1 MDPEDKIYVAGHTG
15 MVGSAIVRYL
25 TTEGY
30 ANIITRSRGELDLCD
45 NAAVE
50 DLIASQKPDIVI
62 VAAAKVGGIYA
73 NSTYPAD
80 FIRDNLSIALNLIES
95 SRRHGVHR
103 LLFLGSSCIYPREAP
118 QPMTEDSLLTGPLEP
133 TNEAYAIAKIAGLKL
148 CQYYRKQ
155 YGLLYHSV
163 MPTNLYGQGDNYHP
177 ENAHVIPAL
186 IRRFHEASQQDLLEV
201 KLWGTGE
208 PRREFLYID
217 DCASGI
223 FALLNMDN
231 PPDWINLGT
240 GTDVR
245 IREAAEIIKDLTGF
259 KGQITFETSKPDGV
273 SRKLLNISRLK
284 ATGWEPRYTLQ
295 QGLEKTYQHFLNESA
310 GGTLRVL

>member
-1 MDPEDKIYVAGHTG
+1 
-15 MVGSAIVRYL
+15 
-25 TTEGY
+25 
-30 ANIITRSRGELDLCD
+30 
-45 NAAVE
+45 
-50 DLIASQKPDIVI
+50 
-62 VAAAKVGGIYA
+62 
-73 NSTYPAD
+73 
-80 FIRDNLSIALNLIES
+80 
-95 SRRHGVHR
+95 
-103 LLFLGSSCIYPREAP
+103 
-118 QPMTEDSLLTGPLEP
+118 
-133 TNEAYAIAKIAGLKL
+133 
-148 CQYYRKQ
+148 
-155 YGLLYHSV
+155 

-186 IRRFHEASQQDLLEV
+186 IRRFHEASQQNLPEV

-259 KGQITFETSKPDGV
+259 KGQNHI
-273 SRKLLNISRLK
+273 
-284 ATGWEPRYTLQ
+284 
-295 QGLEKTYQHFLNESA
+295 
-310 GGTLRVL
+310 